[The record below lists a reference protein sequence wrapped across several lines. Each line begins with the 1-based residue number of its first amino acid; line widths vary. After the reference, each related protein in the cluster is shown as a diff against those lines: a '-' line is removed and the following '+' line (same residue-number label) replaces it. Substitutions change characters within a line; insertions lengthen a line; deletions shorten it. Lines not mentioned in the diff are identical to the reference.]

1 MLNERKPE
9 ENNGENI
16 NISLSKKSFRH
27 LVLIIAFAVIL
38 FWGVTNFQS
47 LLSVVKWLY
56 AIVSPFLIGL
66 CIAFI
71 VNTLL
76 VPLENLW
83 NKIFK
88 KAADKVKLRRGICLA
103 LSFILVFTI
112 IFAVVFMIA
121 PQFVETVSSFINMV
135 PGYIEN
141 LELQLDALT
150 KWLDN
155 YGIVLPE
162 IELNG
167 NETKSLLTSLV
178 NNYGDSVLN
187 TTVNV
192 TTSIFGGVVT
202 AVLAIAFS
210 VYVLAQKN
218 TLSRQFRRLLY
229 AVMPRR
235 RADKICGVLN
245 LTNQTFYKF
254 VTGQCIEAVIIGVL
268 CFIGMLI
275 FGFPYAGIISVLVG
289 FTALIPVF
297 GAFFGT
303 AVGAF
308 LILLVNPLKALL
320 FVVFFIVLQQ
330 LEGNL
335 IYPKVVG
342 KSVGL
347 PGIWVLFAVTVGGNA
362 FGIVGMLFA
371 VPLCSVIYCLLKE
384 YVAKRLRHKHIEIE
398 E

>member
-1 MLNERKPE
+1 MFNERRPE
-9 ENNGENI
+9 ENGGENV
-16 NISLSKKSFRH
+16 NISVSKKSFRH
-27 LVLIIAFAVIL
+27 LVVIIAFAVVL

-47 LLSVVKWLY
+47 LVSVVKWLY
-56 AIVSPFLIGL
+56 AIVAPFLIGL

-88 KAADKVKLRRGICLA
+88 KAADKTRLRRGICLP
-103 LSFILVFTI
+103 LSYIIVFAI
-112 IFAVVFMIA
+112 IFAIVFMIA
-121 PQFVETVSSFINMV
+121 PQFAETVSSFINKV
-135 PGYIEN
+135 PEYVEN
-141 LELQLDALT
+141 LELQLDNLAS
-150 KWLDN
+150 WLDRF
-155 YGIVLPE
+155 GVVIPE

-167 NETKSLLTSLV
+167 NETKSILSSVISSGETSFL
-178 NNYGDSVLN
+178 D

-192 TTSIFGGVVT
+192 TTSIFGGIVT

-218 TLSRQFRRLLY
+218 TLGRQCRRLLY
-229 AVMPRR
+229 AVLPRR
-235 RADKICGVLN
+235 RADRVCGILE

-275 FGFPYAGIISVLVG
+275 FRFPYAGIISVLVG

-297 GAFFGT
+297 GSFFGT
-303 AVGAF
+303 GVGAF
-308 LILLVNPLKALL
+308 LILLVDPLKAVL
-320 FVVFFIVLQQ
+320 FVLFIIILQQ
-330 LEGNL
+330 IEGNL

-362 FGIVGMLFA
+362 FGIVGMLFG